1 MRTIVFGGAG
11 MLGRAVAAEWR
22 RHGQAVLALSRGQA
36 DVRDRAA
43 LIAHADFFRPQ
54 LIVNCAAFTRVDDC
68 ESERETALEV
78 NGAAVANVA
87 AAAEHAGA
95 ALVHVSTDYVFDGLA
110 DVPYREDAATA
121 PRSAY
126 GESKLRGE
134 EEALRYERTLVLRT
148 SWLFGPGGP
157 NFVATIRRLLRR
169 GKTPLRVVDDQVGC
183 PTYTPFLARA
193 IRELAD
199 RGERGVLHY
208 RNRDAVSWHGFAVE
222 IAAVVDAGAEVVP
235 VSTAEFPRPAP
246 RPAYSVLDVTRFE
259 AAAGRRV
266 EPWIAG
272 LVSYLQTLGNDS

>member
-1 MRTIVFGGAG
+1 

-22 RHGQAVLALSRGQA
+22 RHGQAVLALSSGQA
-36 DVRDRAA
+36 DIRDRDR

-68 ESERETALEV
+68 ESQRDHALEV
-78 NGAAVANVA
+78 NGSAVANVV
-87 AAAEHAGA
+87 AAAESVDA
-95 ALVHVSTDYVFDGLA
+95 ALIHVSTDYVFDGEA
-110 DVPYREDAATA
+110 EGAYTEDAPTG
-121 PRSAY
+121 PSSAY

-134 EEALRYERTLVLRT
+134 LEASRYERALVLRA

-157 NFVATIRRLLRR
+157 NFVATIRRLLLE
-169 GKTPLRVVDDQVGC
+169 GQVPLRVVADQIGC

-199 RGERGVLHY
+199 LGQRGVLHY
-208 RNRDAVSWHGFAVE
+208 RNRGSVSWHGFATE
-222 IAAVVDAGAEVVP
+222 IAKIVAAGAEVVP

-246 RPAYSVLDVTRFE
+246 RPANSVLDVTRFE

-266 EPWIAG
+266 EPWVAG
-272 LVSYLQTLGNDS
+272 LVSYLETLGNDS